1 VTARRRWITTS
12 SARET
17 VLNDDL
23 RTADYGSVVFVEN
36 GLVLWNDD
44 EGAYNVVVDDETV
57 VDLVAPWGPRTSPGR
72 PHCNEEADD
81 EQCWTAG
88 KVDLEGQRA
97 FKSCSDNRNKKI
109 ASNAHVVVSPLLL
122 IRAVPMCILISTIS
136 FKGKQ

>member
-57 VDLVAPWGPRTSPGR
+57 VDLVAP
-72 PHCNEEADD
+72 
-81 EQCWTAG
+81 
-88 KVDLEGQRA
+88 
-97 FKSCSDNRNKKI
+97 
-109 ASNAHVVVSPLLL
+109 
-122 IRAVPMCILISTIS
+122 
-136 FKGKQ
+136 